1 MRQTKRVFYM
11 ILLNVIISTI
21 TVGVI
26 LKLWEKD
33 HPPVSAE
40 TTPLVIVVTATPAAQ
55 LPLVNNNSTSGVYP
69 PVAAS
74 PLITGTLQA
83 SPTLEMLSYRIKE
96 GDTLG
101 ALAVQFDVYVDDIMT
116 VNGLTDPD
124 SLLVGQI
131 IYIPTSPLPRI
142 TDTAVPAIYAASL
155 TPRPSGTPT
164 RTPIHTPTITP
175 TGQPAQVV
183 IDTVIGAGVLQ
194 NERVVL
200 RRTGDGELFM
210 AGWRL
215 TDGKGNEYTFPQLTL
230 YKDGAINLNTRKGQ
244 DTVVDLFWGLASPIW
259 SPGKIIS
266 LYDAQEN
273 LRATYT
279 VP

>member
-1 MRQTKRVFYM
+1 MRQAKRVFYM
-11 ILLNVIISTI
+11 ILLNVIISII

-26 LKLWEKD
+26 LVLWERD
-33 HPPVSAE
+33 HPPVPAD

-55 LPLVNNNSTSGVYP
+55 LPLVSNNSNSGVFT

-74 PLITGTLQA
+74 PLIPGTLQA
-83 SPTLEMLSYRIKE
+83 SPTLEMLSYRVKE

-116 VNGLTDPD
+116 VNGLTNPD

-131 IYIPTSPLPRI
+131 IYIPTAPLPRI
-142 TDTAVPAIYAASL
+142 TDTAVPAAYAASL
-155 TPRPSGTPT
+155 TPRPSKTPT
-164 RTPIHTPTITP
+164 RTPIHTPTVTP

-194 NERVVL
+194 NERVLV

-215 TDGKGNEYTFPQLTL
+215 TDGKGNEFTFPQLML

-244 DTVVDLFWGLASPIW
+244 DHRGGLVL
-259 SPGKIIS
+259 GIS
-266 LYDAQEN
+266 LSN
-273 LRATYT
+273 LEPGQGHLTL
-279 VP
+279 

>member
-1 MRQTKRVFYM
+1 M
-11 ILLNVIISTI
+11 ILLNVIISSI

-26 LKLWEKD
+26 LVLWEKD
-33 HPPVSAE
+33 HPPVPAE

-55 LPLVNNNSTSGVYP
+55 LPVVGNNSNAGVFT

-74 PLITGTLQA
+74 SLISGTLQA
-83 SPTLEMLSYRIKE
+83 SPTLEMLSYRVKE

-124 SLLVGQI
+124 SLLLGQI

-142 TDTAVPAIYAASL
+142 TDTAVPVTYAASL
-155 TPRPSGTPT
+155 TPRPSKTPT
-164 RTPIHTPTITP
+164 RTPIHTPSVTP
-175 TGQPAQVV
+175 TGQPAQV
-183 IDTVIGAGVLQ
+183 IINTVIGAGVLQ

-244 DTVVDLFWGLASPIW
+244 DTVVDLFWGLSSPIW
-259 SPGKIIS
+259 SQGKVIS

-279 VP
+279 LP